1 MQKTFSLKPYNVNFD
16 IKWQLTSL
24 CGIIAVYIGG
34 RFLWTQWVAFSFA
47 KKRLKL
53 CVRPE
58 RRPTLERS
66 TFLRHI
72 SGALQ
77 HWKSL
82 HPRER
87 SRFVEQSVV
96 ALSSFG
102 HVTSAQ
108 MVTLFSSVAILRP
121 WEQFLS
127 SSGALPWVQKLRAF
141 GRDPGSRPTLERSR
155 RNTLSFCTHRRAPEL
170 DKNCSHGSKMAT
182 DENKVTVC
190 ALVT

>member
-1 MQKTFSLKPYNVNFD
+1 LGAVFSGHSGSLFLSLKP
-16 IKWQLTSL
+16 
-24 CGIIAVYIGG
+24 
-34 RFLWTQWVAFSFA
+34 
-47 KKRLKL
+47 RLKL

-58 RRPTLERS
+58 TRPTLERS

-77 HWKSL
+77 RWTSL

-141 GRDPGSRPTLERSR
+141 GRDPMGRVQRWNVLVG
-155 RNTLSFCTHRRAPEL
+155 TLSVFAPTGEL
-170 DKNCSHGSKMAT
+170 QNWTKIVPSSHGSKMAT